1 MRCHVTRF
9 ERPHYPIIYV
19 RGYAMTDGEVEHTVA
34 DPYMGF
40 NVGSTKLRQQYP
52 KSVVRHVFESPL
64 VRLMKDEGYRDT
76 FVDGSELPDNVAL
89 SPRSVWIYR
98 YYEDASREL
107 GTGTRH
113 EIEHYAQGLLD
124 LVNTLHDRYAP
135 GDRARHGSAS
145 DVFRVYLVAHSM
157 GGLICRSMLQRL
169 SPNDKRVDKVFTY
182 ATPHGGIDL
191 RGIGNV
197 PGFGFNQSDSFN
209 EQRMR
214 EYLALPSDAPVNS
227 LNGCFPEERFF
238 SLVGT
243 NHNDYGLAK
252 YAVGPMSD
260 GLVRIANATVSDTP
274 RAFVHR
280 SHSGHYGIVNSE
292 DGYQNLRR
300 FFFGNVRVDAFLDVE
315 EIMLPPA
322 VQQEKDDGHAIRADY
337 LVDVIARVRGARWDL
352 HRRTS
357 DEGSAVLIDYDR
369 HVRAHQP
376 VHLAS
381 IFLSSGARVDASRPT
396 LGFSLDVGVQ
406 VPEYQIDGKPF
417 WKRDHYDGG
426 YLFRD
431 KVNLEAYFEAGTGW
445 SLRYG
450 WDSEAPNAVKHTAHA
465 HNPMPGNWVFA
476 LPALQDTRPGLR
488 AVLRLETRPWNED

>member
-1 MRCHVTRF
+1 MSF
-9 ERPHYPIIYV
+9 DRPYFPIIYV
-19 RGYAMTDGEVEHTVA
+19 RGYAMTGAEVEHTVA

-40 NVGSTKLRQQYP
+40 NLGSTKLRQQYP

-76 FVDGSELPDNVAL
+76 FVDGTELADGTAL
-89 SPRSVWIYR
+89 SPRTVWIYR
-98 YYEDASREL
+98 YYDGASKEL
-107 GTGTRH
+107 GGGHRE
-113 EIEHYAQGLLD
+113 EIESYAQGLLD
-124 LVNTLHDRYAP
+124 LVNTLHDRYMP
-135 GDRARHGSAS
+135 GDRAQHGSAS
-145 DVFRVYLVAHSM
+145 EAFRVYLVAHSV
-157 GGLICRSMLQRL
+157 GGLIVRCMLQKL
-169 SPNDKRVDKVFTY
+169 SRHDRRIDKVFTY

-197 PGFGFNQSDSFN
+197 PGFGFNQSDTFN

-214 EYLALPSDAPVNS
+214 EYLGLAADTPVHS
-227 LNGCFPEERFF
+227 LDGAFPEERFF

-243 NHNDYGLAK
+243 NDDDYGLARL
-252 YAVGPMSD
+252 AVGPMSD
-260 GLVRIANATVSDTP
+260 GLVRIANAYVADAP

-300 FFFGNVRVDAFLDVE
+300 FLFGNVRVDAFLDIE
-315 EIMLPPA
+315 SIALPPA
-322 VQQEKDDGHAIRADY
+322 VQKAKDAGHQIRADY
-337 LVDVIARVRGARWDL
+337 LLGVIARVRGARWDL

-357 DEGSAVLIDYDR
+357 DEGSALLVDYDR
-369 HVRAHQP
+369 HVKGRQP

-381 IFLSSGARVDASRPT
+381 AFLSNAARVDPSRLT
-396 LGFSLDVGVQ
+396 LGFSLDIGVQ
-406 VPEYQIDGKPF
+406 VPEYQVDGTPF

-431 KVNLEAYFEAGTGW
+431 KVNLEASCSDDGRW

-450 WDSEAPNAVKHTAHA
+450 WDTDRPNAVKHTAA
-465 HNPMPGNWVFA
+465 AANPLPGSWVFE
-476 LPALQDTRPGLR
+476 LPVVQATTPGIH
-488 AVLRLETRPWNED
+488 AVLRLETRPWNERA

>member
-1 MRCHVTRF
+1 MPF
-9 ERPHYPIIYV
+9 ERPYYPIIYV
-19 RGYAMTDGEVEHTVA
+19 RGYAMTGGEVENTVA

-40 NVGSTKLRQQYP
+40 NIGSTKLRQKYP

-76 FVDGSELPDNVAL
+76 YVDGSELAADAELPA
-89 SPRSVWIYR
+89 RAVWIYR
-98 YYEDASREL
+98 YYEDASKEL
-107 GTGTRH
+107 GSGTRG
-113 EIEHYAQGLLD
+113 EIESYAQGLLD
-124 LVNTLHDRYAP
+124 LVNTLHDRYVP
-135 GDRARHGSAS
+135 GDREQHGANSSA
-145 DVFRVYLVAHSM
+145 FRVYLVAHSM
-157 GGLICRSMLQRL
+157 GGLICRCLLQNL
-169 SPNDKRVDKVFTY
+169 SRNDRRIDKVFTY

-197 PGFGFNQSDSFN
+197 PGFGVNQSDTFN
-209 EQRMR
+209 EKRMR
-214 EYLALPSDAPVNS
+214 EYLRLSKDEPVQS
-227 LNGCFPEERFF
+227 LDGAFPEERFF

-243 NHNDYGLAK
+243 NHDDYGLAK

-260 GLVRIANATVSDTP
+260 GLVRIANAYVADTP

-300 FFFGNVRVDAFLDVE
+300 FLFGNVRVDAFLDIE

-322 VQQEKDDGHAIRADY
+322 VQAEKDAGHAIRANY

-357 DEGSAVLIDYDR
+357 EEGSAVLVDYDR
-369 HVRAHQP
+369 NVRAKQP

-381 IFLSSGARVDASRPT
+381 AFLSNSARIDMTRPT
-396 LGFSLDVGVQ
+396 LGFSLDIGVQ
-406 VPEYQIDGKPF
+406 VPEYEIDGKPF

-426 YLFRD
+426 FLFRD
-431 KVNLEAYFEAGTGW
+431 KLNFEASCSDTGAW
-445 SLRYG
+445 SVRYG
-450 WDSEAPNAVKHTAHA
+450 WDTTSPNSVKQTATA
-465 HNPMPGNWVFA
+465 ENPMPGNWVFV
-476 LPALQDTRPGLR
+476 LPVVQDTRPGFR
-488 AVLRLETRPWNED
+488 ATLRLETRPWNEAEDAQ

>member
-1 MRCHVTRF
+1 MTTF
-9 ERPHYPIIYV
+9 ERPYYPIIYV
-19 RGYAMTDGEVEHTVA
+19 RGYAMTGSEVENTVA

-40 NVGSTKLRQQYP
+40 NVGSTKLRQKYP
-52 KSVVRHVFESPL
+52 KSVMRHVFESPL

-76 FVDGSELPDNVAL
+76 FIDGSELPPDVAL
-89 SPRSVWIYR
+89 SPRAVWIYR
-98 YYEDASREL
+98 YYEDASKEL
-107 GTGTRH
+107 GSGTRG
-113 EIEHYAQGLLD
+113 EIEGYAQGLLD
-124 LVNTLHDRYAP
+124 LVDTLHDRYVP
-135 GDRARHGSAS
+135 GDRAKHGSGS
-145 DVFRVYLVAHSM
+145 DAFRVYLVAHSM
-157 GGLICRSMLQRL
+157 GGLICRCMLQKL
-169 SPNDKRVDKVFTY
+169 SPGDRRIDKVFTY
-182 ATPHGGIDL
+182 ATPHGGIDV

-197 PGFGFNQSDSFN
+197 PGFGFNQSDTFN
-209 EQRMR
+209 EGRMR
-214 EYLALPSDAPVNS
+214 EYLALPESVPVNS

-243 NHNDYGLAK
+243 NHDDYGFAGF
-252 YAVGPMSD
+252 AVGPMSD
-260 GLVRIANATVSDTP
+260 GLVRIVNAYVADTP

-322 VQQEKDDGHAIRADY
+322 VQQEKEAGHAVRADY

-369 HVRAHQP
+369 HVRGRQP

-381 IFLSSGARVDASRPT
+381 VFLSNRARVDASRPT

-406 VPEYQIDGKPF
+406 VPEYQIDSKPF

-431 KVNLEAYFEAGTGW
+431 KVNLEAYFEEGTGW
-445 SLRYG
+445 TLRYG
-450 WDSEAPNAVKHTAHA
+450 WDTESPNAVKHTARAEH
-465 HNPMPGNWVFA
+465 PMPGSWVFE
-476 LPALQDTRPGLR
+476 LPALQETRPGLR
-488 AVLRLETRPWNED
+488 AVLRLETRPWNES